1 MKTIKSFFLAALAI
15 LLVAESHAQIAMPA
29 PSPTATLEQKIGL
42 TDFTVVYSRPSMKGR
57 AIFGELV
64 PFGEVWRTGANE
76 PTKLTFG
83 DAVTIAGNDLP
94 AGTYAL
100 YTIPNANEWTIIIS
114 KNTELWGSMGYSAD
128 DDAFRFTV
136 PVQQVS
142 PAVETFTIDIA
153 NMNMSTAHLRLS
165 WENTLVEIPIV
176 AEVDSKVM
184 AQIKE
189 QVIDGKSENPG
200 ILFQA
205 GSFLYEKGE
214 DLGQALEWV
223 SKSAETQAQ
232 YWVLHLKAKIQYE
245 LNQDEAAI
253 ATAQKSMA
261 LAKEANNPDYV
272 RLNEKLIAEI
282 KSK

>member
-1 MKTIKSFFLAALAI
+1 MKTIKSFLIAIMAI
-15 LLVAESHAQIAMPA
+15 LLVAESQAQIAMPA

-42 TDFTVVYSRPSMKGR
+42 TDFKVVYSRPSMKGR

-64 PFGEVWRTGANE
+64 PFGEVWRTGANN

-83 DAVTIAGNDLP
+83 DAVKIGGNDLP

-136 PVQQVS
+136 PVQQAS

-153 NMNMSTAHLRLS
+153 NINMSTAHLRVL
-165 WENTLVEIPIV
+165 WENTLVEIPIE

-184 AQIKE
+184 AQIRE
-189 QVIDGKSENPG
+189 QVINGKSENAG

-214 DLGQALEWV
+214 DLGQALQWV
-223 SKSAETQAQ
+223 SKAAETQGQ
-232 YWVLHLKAKIQYE
+232 YWVLHLKAKIQRD

-282 KSK
+282 KNK